1 MKKIMIVTST
11 RADYG
16 LLRPVIRRV
25 ADSDKLTLSL
35 VVTGTHL
42 LKEYGETVSEIIAD
56 GFPISHRADI
66 MKFGFGE
73 KETAFTIGY
82 AIQRF
87 TEIFSADR
95 PDLLVVLG
103 DRYEIFAVVTAGAAL
118 SIPIAHIS
126 GGDVTFGAKD
136 DYYRHCITKMANLH
150 FPSCADSAKRVIQ
163 LGENPSTV
171 FNVGGLGNENIK
183 NIPLMSLPELEES
196 LDFKNLQPFA
206 LITYHPETKEGST
219 PREDMAGLLQALKET
234 DINLIFTKSNADAG
248 GDILNKAVDEFCR
261 QNQDR
266 SKAFFS
272 LGLKRYLSAMKY
284 ARVVVG
290 NSSSGVVETPAFGT
304 PTVNIGDRQKGR
316 FIAENVICTG
326 TGKADIARGIKKA
339 LSPEFK
345 NICKTVTNPY
355 DRGVTPSRE
364 IIKTI
369 TEYVYSPHTTAKE
382 FYDL

>member
-73 KETAFTIGY
+73 KETSFTIGY
-82 AIQRF
+82 TIQRF

-126 GGDVTFGAKD
+126 GRRCDLWRK
-136 DYYRHCITKMANLH
+136 RRLLSPLH
-150 FPSCADSAKRVIQ
+150 NKN
-163 LGENPSTV
+163 GE
-171 FNVGGLGNENIK
+171 
-183 NIPLMSLPELEES
+183 
-196 LDFKNLQPFA
+196 FA
-206 LITYHPETKEGST
+206 LP
-219 PREDMAGLLQALKET
+219 LL
-234 DINLIFTKSNADAG
+234 
-248 GDILNKAVDEFCR
+248 CR
-261 QNQDR
+261 Q
-266 SKAFFS
+266 
-272 LGLKRYLSAMKY
+272 
-284 ARVVVG
+284 
-290 NSSSGVVETPAFGT
+290 
-304 PTVNIGDRQKGR
+304 RQKGNSAWR
-316 FIAENVICTG
+316 KSVN
-326 TGKADIARGIKKA
+326 GIQCGR
-339 LSPEFK
+339 P
-345 NICKTVTNPY
+345 
-355 DRGVTPSRE
+355 RQ
-364 IIKTI
+364 
-369 TEYVYSPHTTAKE
+369 
-382 FYDL
+382 